1 MVRGKTDFQ
10 VTDEMNVP
18 QTKSEYKEEN
28 FGDWGRKAHLK
39 AWKSEVP
46 L

>member
-10 VTDEMNVP
+10 VTGEMNVP
-18 QTKSEYKEEN
+18 QTKSEYKEKNLE
-28 FGDWGRKAHLK
+28 DWGRKAHLK